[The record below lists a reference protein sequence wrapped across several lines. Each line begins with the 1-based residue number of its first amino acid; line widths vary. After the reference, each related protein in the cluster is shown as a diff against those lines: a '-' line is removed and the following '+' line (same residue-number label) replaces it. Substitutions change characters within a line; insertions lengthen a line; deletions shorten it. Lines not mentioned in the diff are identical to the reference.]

1 MESLKQKSTLSE
13 TNKLLNKLNS
23 IMEVAEGK
31 VNKFTGRSIEIIQS
45 KKK

>member
-31 VNKFTGRSIEIIQS
+31 VIKFKGRSIEIIQS